1 MKNIEVSAIYFTMLH
16 MYSQTGHSTPYYRKL
31 YEIDQ
36 NFTDVLL
43 LYVSPQEKS
52 NGDLLPKL
60 KEEISQLTN
69 GHLKHNLN
77 YGILSSQSLFHND
90 VKDYFSKYIKS
101 ST

>member
-1 MKNIEVSAIYFTMLH
+1 MVTFY
-16 MYSQTGHSTPYYRKL
+16 
-31 YEIDQ
+31 
-36 NFTDVLL
+36 
-43 LYVSPQEKS
+43 
-52 NGDLLPKL
+52 L

-77 YGILSSQSLFHND
+77 YGVLSSQSLFHND